1 MSAVMYRHTSTVSL
15 VSQSSVQ
22 LEAGLL
28 VQCLNKYKENLEFG
42 CERVLEALYS
52 RTDRNNTTS
61 LSYCAASSGKN
72 SPNPVISTSPS
83 RTGSQIIH
91 STACTNSRCLDP
103 RARESLGQHLIEILA
118 TLVLPEPPQ
127 SIGEVDI
134 RLSDGLPSIP
144 DKLMPSESDAERY
157 RNLAEKGRK
166 KGLRLPVDKIY
177 MALKEFNGRFNHSV
191 CIYIVAVAEHII
203 GNFLQVAIC
212 YEEKALTENLIRAS
226 TIETLFILYRD
237 RNRSRRKTFEHRLA
251 NRFPQ
256 DYDKCVGELDSFLH
270 SSLEQMNLLLRV
282 FREPVLTISGLEQNE
297 EDNVHL
303 IFGSILDLYN
313 NMRIF
318 LDTVDAEEED
328 SYVTRVAKTSFA
340 SSISSTPVATTN
352 TSTDSTAVLDTGTEP
367 HSVISL
373 DSPSP
378 NSTSHPDSSSRMKP
392 LEDASSDQSPSPM
405 DAFRASVPQ
414 PIRILSGFQRHRLVG
429 VCLLELAEDDS
440 LHTFSQYATTVL
452 DSLSRDRAW
461 ALCETESFVS
471 ALCRLSRTILH
482 TASWNKMP
490 GSPIRSCHSNALDLR
505 LTDVHSVTCS
515 RCRFWDSV
523 MSTPRRRSTSS
534 NAIGL
539 VNGSQSSPSPSAFLS
554 VANSGHRTHR
564 SSHSSSVC
572 NMPVGASEC
581 NFLVNAF
588 KYLLPRLLLL
598 PIFQFFYLHEMIETL
613 HRSAYDDEESARLS
627 EVLSMLRKTRLTLE
641 RDLSKQS
648 WVCLHL
654 ARLISTGHLV
664 GRYLPLYLDL
674 LAGSTCPPSPISGSG
689 SHTTPPSP
697 TTNHSNGAFSSTE
710 HPSCTTQNSS
720 NCVQFCPNAAGSVNF
735 GFSTASGY
743 VSGYAQPGKAEEIER
758 LLGGK
763 DKLLAPNGS
772 RLELGDFVMEGR
784 LHLRTET
791 KRSSAE
797 HIAYLFTGLL
807 VICKWQERC
816 ATLNP
821 SLSQPSVLR
830 VKHRIPLDSIHV
842 TDMAP
847 IVQPN
852 LPLYVGNSGTVT
864 SSAVGAAVLAAAS
877 AAACGMSGHLD
888 DCSSFSSS
896 GLNGST
902 VGHTGLVNVGLG
914 ASGGSGMYPYS
925 LELEFIDLTQIPS
938 TNPSQGSAHRVS
950 GGSHTRHTS
959 PLQKPH
965 CPLTLPPTD
974 LSRGD
979 HTNGGTVNN
988 GSTGCAD
995 PNCPSGLTV
1004 HHVWLSFRTQEEK
1017 ADWMASLLSIQL
1029 HRLFLRYIRTLP
1041 KIEVPLRIPSPASY
1055 RFSQP
1060 DSPNNIVFETGI
1072 PLATTAHNSDVRGSL
1087 DSSEEDLGEDVCIPL
1102 ETEDYMREPPTTTGN
1117 ADMYNSANFNPPVD
1131 SEVRPESGS
1140 AATNSAHSPTQP
1152 YANADMG
1159 ENDSATLT
1167 AENNSDVLRRLASRT
1182 TLLTQQSP
1190 GQPPSSALTVG
1201 YPPQIHTATLDKIIE
1216 RMTYPSYFDANLV
1229 NTFLLVYR
1237 RVTTPE
1243 VFLDLLI
1250 DRFRIPDPE
1259 FLPAELKLDTE
1270 RGQLESPA
1278 QHMLKRFRSG
1288 YKKRVQARV
1297 IMVLSRWVRSSRYYQ
1312 NDFLPR
1318 PDLCRRLSEFLATV
1332 QARHLQSAVRR
1343 IVQHLQNPAINATD
1357 AEVDVVSGVGV
1368 ADSGDGIRCSTNFD
1382 ISCPN
1387 TVSVRRAESFTD
1399 GSRLRPSTNAHKP
1412 LRLNL
1417 TLIHP
1422 YKLAEQVTLYEW
1434 ELYRRIRFWEVDG
1447 RGRADHSTPNLDRS
1461 KAFSNHFRNWLV
1473 YAILSEPHPDDRV
1486 VSIQRVID
1494 LMLIM
1499 EQMNNL
1505 QGSQEAKSA
1514 LISAA
1519 VFRLRKSFQT
1529 IKKLRHYRQVVDRIR
1544 REATVGPKPQST
1556 GLSVNSYSSLFGPG
1570 LPFATKASRAHERRI
1585 KDLEKRQAS
1594 GEASNPCVP
1603 FIAAGV
1609 MTRLIHLDLR
1619 HSDTVRTES
1628 GVEMINCWK
1637 HRQLAEVVE
1646 RYLAFQRVPYRFEVD
1661 PEIREM
1667 LEHLDPLGQAAVSSE
1682 LEFERRMY
1690 ELSES
1695 YEPRESDA
1703 SSETAANCT
1712 PAGEPERRMSK
1723 EAIQAANL
1731 LSAVPL
1737 KERMSLQSVFNFSVA
1752 LSSSSSGSC
1761 SSRLFS
1767 PTCAAGSS
1775 GSRPSRKGFKSPQSV
1790 SPPAHSNV
1798 SRSQD
1803 RDMAG
1808 KMQRNKYQGISSTGP
1823 STELTSGPVDTV
1835 VQPTNSDMVS
1845 STGSHQHSMSDS
1857 QVFTI
1862 NRRLSP
1868 HHQTMHSIG
1877 TSGVSIGPSTTVGS
1891 DARNLINNRTQP
1903 TTPGLHTEASPT
1915 AVGDPLPPPL
1925 PPRQSGQNSS
1935 GSSSAKFHKSP
1946 SPVPLLITPS
1956 VFLSPRVS
1964 SPHHHNLNQNDNT
1977 GNSTTPPW
1985 LFMSDIVV
1993 DNPIYL
1999 PQTTSP
2005 PPPPLPPKSSVSCS
2019 RTTIRAANGSASSS
2033 PHSHQHILQAP
2044 SLDQQFLFGPDG
2056 NGCSRDLPPPL
2067 PPRQQAVSTSPTVP
2081 RVTSR
2086 PVSAPQNN
2094 DDPRVAH

>member
-42 CERVLEALYS
+42 CERLLEALYS
-52 RTDRNNTTS
+52 RTDRNSQRSFVLCINEYQLNSNYFFNALPIFYDKDTTS

-177 MALKEFNGRFNHSV
+177 MALK
-191 CIYIVAVAEHII
+191 
-203 GNFLQVAIC
+203 VAIC

-482 TASWNKMP
+482 TASWNKA
-490 GSPIRSCHSNALDLR
+490 GSNNSHWHWFSYDLIQMVR
-505 LTDVHSVTCS
+505 ENPHSVPES
-515 RCRFWDSV
+515 RVLFA
-523 MSTPRRRSTSS
+523 T
-534 NAIGL
+534 
-539 VNGSQSSPSPSAFLS
+539 Q
-554 VANSGHRTHR
+554 
-564 SSHSSSVC
+564 
-572 NMPVGASEC
+572 
-581 NFLVNAF
+581 
-588 KYLLPRLLLL
+588 
-598 PIFQFFYLHEMIETL
+598 TL

-925 LELEFIDLTQIPS
+925 LELEFIDVTQIPS

-1029 HRLFLRYIRTLP
+1029 H
-1041 KIEVPLRIPSPASY
+1041 

-1461 KAFSNHFRNWLV
+1461 KAFSNHERNSMGSKCSIRAISSEDLVCRGRFRRKILCLTDIWAGEIGFTSVYEQTVEEANLDTVWKICPLIGIMYFSFFYSSRVQSRDAFVLFKLSPRLLFFLTLFVTYAVILPAWFQFRNWLV

-1845 STGSHQHSMSDS
+1845 STGILTKIILVTLRFHC
-1857 QVFTI
+1857 T
-1862 NRRLSP
+1862 LS
-1868 HHQTMHSIG
+1868 
-1877 TSGVSIGPSTTVGS
+1877 
-1891 DARNLINNRTQP
+1891 
-1903 TTPGLHTEASPT
+1903 
-1915 AVGDPLPPPL
+1915 
-1925 PPRQSGQNSS
+1925 
-1935 GSSSAKFHKSP
+1935 
-1946 SPVPLLITPS
+1946 
-1956 VFLSPRVS
+1956 FL
-1964 SPHHHNLNQNDNT
+1964 
-1977 GNSTTPPW
+1977 
-1985 LFMSDIVV
+1985 
-1993 DNPIYL
+1993 
-1999 PQTTSP
+1999 
-2005 PPPPLPPKSSVSCS
+2005 
-2019 RTTIRAANGSASSS
+2019 
-2033 PHSHQHILQAP
+2033 
-2044 SLDQQFLFGPDG
+2044 
-2056 NGCSRDLPPPL
+2056 
-2067 PPRQQAVSTSPTVP
+2067 
-2081 RVTSR
+2081 
-2086 PVSAPQNN
+2086 
-2094 DDPRVAH
+2094 